1 MKFPMENKL
10 NFPLPI
16 DLQLFAD
23 GDGGG
28 GTGDPQTFTEEQVKE
43 REKAAASAAAAKAI
57 KDRFGDLADMDLK
70 EVRAAIALKK
80 KADEDAAAAA
90 AKSKKKDEDG
100 VGAGITPEDAEKLL
114 DERLKEREQEQEKK
128 MFQRELRA
136 DVKVL
141 ASDLGFADFDDALA
155 LGDFSA
161 VKRNDKGDLEGVK
174 EALEELAKKKPH
186 LLKVKTGSGR
196 FGANIGGASSD
207 DKKKRHEDIINLAKN
222 RGAMSGQT
230 VNDPWARN

>member
-10 NFPLPI
+10 NFRLPI

-90 AKSKKKDEDG
+90 KSKKKDGDG

-141 ASDLGFADFDDALA
+141 ASELGFADFDDALA

-174 EALEELAKKKPH
+174 EALEVLAKKKPH
-186 LLKVKTGSGR
+186 LLKTKQSGGR
-196 FGANIGGASSD
+196 FGADIGGTSPD
-207 DKKKRHEDIINLAKN
+207 DKKKRHEDIINLAKG
-222 RGAMSGQT
+222 RGTIAGQA
-230 VNDPWARN
+230 VNDPWAKK

>member
-1 MKFPMENKL
+1 MENKL
-10 NFPLPI
+10 NFRLPI

-90 AKSKKKDEDG
+90 AKSKKKDEDAN
-100 VGAGITPEDAEKLL
+100 GAAIAPEDVEKLL
-114 DERLKEREQEQEKK
+114 DERLKEREEEQEKK
-128 MFQRELRA
+128 LFQRELRA

-141 ASDLGFADFDDALA
+141 ASELGFADFEDALA
-155 LGDFSA
+155 LADFSK
-161 VKRNDKGDLEGVK
+161 VKRNDKGELEGVK
-174 EALEELAKKKPH
+174 EALEELAQKKPH
-186 LLKVKTGSGR
+186 LLKVKQSGGR
-196 FGANIGGASSD
+196 FGADIGGNTSTA
-207 DKKKRHEDIINLAKN
+207 KKERLEQMKKLAQ
-222 RGAMSGQT
+222 GAGTSAPAA
-230 VNDPWARN
+230 NDPWKR

>member
-10 NFPLPI
+10 NFRLPI

-28 GTGDPQTFTEEQVKE
+28 GTDDPQTFTEEQVKE

-80 KADEDAAAAA
+80 KADEDAATAA
-90 AKSKKKDEDG
+90 AKSKKKDEDAN
-100 VGAGITPEDAEKLL
+100 GAAIAPEDVEKLL

-128 MFQRELRA
+128 LFQRELRA

-141 ASDLGFADFDDALA
+141 ASELGFADFEDALA
-155 LGDFSA
+155 LADFSK
-161 VKRNDKGDLEGVK
+161 VKRNDKGDLEGVR
-174 EALEELAKKKPH
+174 EALEELAEKKLH
-186 LLKVKTGSGR
+186 LLKTKQGTGRIGADISSGVP
-196 FGANIGGASSD
+196 A
-207 DKKKRHEDIINLAKN
+207 DKKKRREEIINLAKS
-222 RGAMSGQT
+222 RGTIGGQT
-230 VNDPWARN
+230 VYDPWAKN